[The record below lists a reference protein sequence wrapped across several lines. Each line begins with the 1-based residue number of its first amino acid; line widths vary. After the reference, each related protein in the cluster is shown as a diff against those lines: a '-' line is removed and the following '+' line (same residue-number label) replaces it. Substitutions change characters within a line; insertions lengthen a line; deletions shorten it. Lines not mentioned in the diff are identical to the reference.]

1 MNKFKTQVLLT
12 YSSRSDEYI
21 RNIDSKYNFNFPVPC
36 NNKTNDYLLPYQNFH
51 IIDNYMNDMGTLEGI
66 RNYIHIGAL
75 DSLENIWYSY
85 KYKTINDIDL
95 NDSTFSI
102 LDYSNGYIDKNVNR
116 EWIENEFNEKIT
128 NKVMKRANK
137 NCPWG
142 KEIQNLIGCQCP
154 LSSECN
160 GFCTFPVSGKLNSIN
175 GIYSSPIIIP
185 SADYHRELITE
196 TDCTVFDDIEI
207 YFVNNNSKDLIE
219 KVTGNLL
226 DTNEH
231 LSALFQGFGGYIHN
245 NKTENFNYLA
255 INNCIK
261 DGTNNILNGYNI
273 SKYTPFNTSHTIKAG
288 TKLFGLNPEDNA
300 YMDYLPSGYVCI
312 IKPVAW
318 WSNNVGFKGKIKEQA
333 AIRNADNT
341 VLLDKFEN
349 ILNIVSNYDYI
360 ECNKGFFKFR
370 QNDLHK
376 SNIYSIKLKNSGL
389 NPENDI
395 IINEFSEGEVI
406 KKLELSGQP
415 TYENAYTG
423 NGTNYNAKYK
433 NARFVISESKSENER
448 ESAIPGWEQDSNN
461 NKIYYKSFEELCDE
475 MGWVYDEEKG
485 KYYNSNIEKTNE
497 IRNSMRNLMEQAVR
511 KSVSKYLPADT
522 TLWKVLYE
530 GK

>member
-1 MNKFKTQVLLT
+1 MN
-12 YSSRSDEYI
+12 
-21 RNIDSKYNFNFPVPC
+21 N
-36 NNKTNDYLLPYQNFH
+36 
-51 IIDNYMNDMGTLEGI
+51 MGTLEGI

-75 DSLENIWYSY
+75 DGLENIWYSY

-95 NDSTFSI
+95 NDSTLTI
-102 LDYSNGYIDKNVNR
+102 IDYSNGYIDKNVNR

-142 KEIQNLIGCQCP
+142 KDIQNLIGCQCP
-154 LSSECN
+154 LSSECK
-160 GFCTFPVSGKLNSIN
+160 GFCTFPVSGKLDSIN
-175 GIYSSPIIIP
+175 GIYSSPLIIP
-185 SADYHRELITE
+185 SADYYRELITE

-207 YFVNNNSKDLIE
+207 YFINNKREDLIE
-219 KVTGNLL
+219 TIITGNSSDLTQLL
-226 DTNEH
+226 STELNPS

-288 TKLFGLNPEDNA
+288 TKLFGLNPENNIYTDN
-300 YMDYLPSGYVCI
+300 LPSGYVCI

-318 WSNNVGFKGKIKEQA
+318 WSNDVGFKGKIKTQA
-333 AIRNADNT
+333 AIRNDTNKPFDPE
-341 VLLDKFEN
+341 LLNKFEN

-395 IINEFSEGEVI
+395 INEFSEGEVI
-406 KKLELSGQP
+406 KKLEISGQP
-415 TYENAYTG
+415 TYENQYTG
-423 NGTNYNAKYK
+423 NGTNYNATYK
-433 NARFVISESKSENER
+433 DTKFIISENEN
-448 ESAIPGWEQDSNN
+448 AIPGWKQETNN
-461 NKIYYKSFEELCDE
+461 EYSKPFEELCNE
-475 MGWVYDEEKG
+475 MGWVYDEEKR